1 MTALLERLKA
11 IVGPRG
17 WSSDPDEL
25 QAHLT
30 EWRGV
35 YEGRTPILLRP
46 ASTAEV
52 TAIVRAC
59 ADARVPIVPQ
69 GGNTGMC
76 GAAVPDESGEQ
87 VLLCLSRMNR
97 VIDVDPANF
106 SIVVEAGCI
115 LASVQEAA
123 RAAGRYF
130 PLSLG
135 AEGSCQIGGNLAT
148 NAGGI
153 NVGRYGTAR
162 ALVLGLEVVLADGSV
177 IDALRS
183 LRKDTAGYDVKQL
196 FIGSEGTLGI
206 ITAASL
212 RLFPDPGER
221 STALLG
227 LASAGISVDVLANLK
242 EKLHDRI
249 ESFELV
255 SERVFGLV
263 ETHIP
268 DARLPFDDRYPWYAL
283 VETSTGSDP
292 DLLESALADE
302 AARGRLLDAVIAKNE
317 SEAEALWRL
326 RHAISDAER
335 QDGKAL
341 KHDIS
346 VPLSRMQ
353 EFLVRGDELLAALR
367 PDLRLVAFGHVGDG
381 NLHYN
386 VVLPRGLP
394 PDEWSA
400 EGERITRA
408 IYDLV
413 ADLGGSFS
421 AEHGVGQSKRAWLAE
436 YRAGPELE
444 LMKRLKK
451 MLDPANIL
459 NPGKVFDDQF
469 RFEA

>member
-1 MTALLERLKA
+1 MTALLDRLRH

-17 WSSDPDEL
+17 WTCDPDEL
-25 QAHLT
+25 RPHLT

-35 YEGRTPILLRP
+35 YEGRTTILLRP
-46 ASTAEV
+46 GSTAEV
-52 TAIVRAC
+52 ASVVSAC
-59 ADARVPIVPQ
+59 AQAGVPIVPQ
-69 GGNTGMC
+69 GGNTSMC
-76 GAAVPDESGEQ
+76 GGAVPDASGDQ
-87 VLLCLSRMNR
+87 VVLCLGRMNR
-97 VIDVDPANF
+97 ILDVDPANF
-106 SIVVEAGCI
+106 SIVVEAGCT
-115 LASVQEAA
+115 LAAVQDAA
-123 RAAGRYF
+123 RDAGRYF

-135 AEGSCQIGGNLAT
+135 AEGTCQIGGNLAT

-221 STALLG
+221 ATAMLG
-227 LASAGISVDVLANLK
+227 LGSAGVAVDVLASLK
-242 EKLHDRI
+242 EKLDDRI
-249 ESFELV
+249 ESFELI
-255 SERVFGLV
+255 SARVMGLV
-263 ETHIP
+263 EKHIP
-268 DARLPFDDRYPWYAL
+268 GVRQPFDDPCPWYVL

-292 DLLESALADE
+292 QRLEGALADE
-302 AARGRLLDAVIAKNE
+302 AVAGRLLEAVIAKNHG
-317 SEAEALWRL
+317 EAESLWRL
-326 RHAISDAER
+326 RHSVSEAER
-335 QDGKAL
+335 QDGKSL

-346 VPLSRMQ
+346 VPLSKMQ
-353 EFLVRGDELLAALR
+353 EFLARGDELLAALR

-386 VVLPRGLP
+386 VVLPRDLP
-394 PDEWSA
+394 VDEWHA

-421 AEHGVGQSKRAWLAE
+421 AEHGVGQSKRSWLAE

-444 LMKRLKK
+444 LMKKLKK
-451 MLDPANIL
+451 LLDPADIL
-459 NPGKVFDDQF
+459 NPGKVF
-469 RFEA
+469 